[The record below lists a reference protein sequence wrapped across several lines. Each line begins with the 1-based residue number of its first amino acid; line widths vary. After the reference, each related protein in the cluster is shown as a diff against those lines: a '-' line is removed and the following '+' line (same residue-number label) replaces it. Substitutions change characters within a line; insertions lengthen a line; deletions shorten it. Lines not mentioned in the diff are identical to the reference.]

1 MPRREWKLYVQDIL
15 QAIAKIERFTAGMN
29 LASFTSDE
37 KTVDAVLRNIAV
49 IGEAAR
55 HVPEDVQRR
64 HPAVPWAEMR
74 AIRNIVVHEYF
85 GVSLPILWNTV
96 TSNLPPLIPLL
107 EEVLHAEG

>member
-15 QAIAKIERFTAGMN
+15 QAMAKIERFTTGMN

-64 HPAVPWAEMR
+64 HPAVPSAEMR
-74 AIRNIVVHEYF
+74 AIRNVVHEYF
-85 GVSLPILWNTV
+85 GVSLPILWHTV
-96 TSNLPPLIPLL
+96 NSDLPPLVPLL
-107 EEVLHAEG
+107 EEVLQAEG